1 MSKSSATFSKVPA
14 LNIIVVQVIKRYSP
28 KHSSLKPKMYDNSK
42 YQKKKPFFYFIVYAR
57 TFTPE

>member
-1 MSKSSATFSKVPA
+1 MSKSSATFSKLPA

-28 KHSSLKPKMYDNSK
+28 KMYEIPEKN
-42 YQKKKPFFYFIVYAR
+42 PFSYFIVYAR